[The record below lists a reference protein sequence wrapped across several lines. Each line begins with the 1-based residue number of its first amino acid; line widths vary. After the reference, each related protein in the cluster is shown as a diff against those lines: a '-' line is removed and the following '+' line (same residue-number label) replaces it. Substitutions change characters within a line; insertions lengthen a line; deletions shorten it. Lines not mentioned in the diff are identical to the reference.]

1 VESDTLPR
9 EFQQVLWVWSRGKFM
24 SYKTSLMG
32 ASSALVI
39 ALMNQASAV
48 QAADVADNPLCAV
61 SDVNGK
67 VEIIGGY
74 SENDDENGD
83 ALLSGLGS
91 LSFPLGCDFGLQ
103 LDAGIVDEL
112 NQTTYGGAA
121 HLFTRNPDS
130 YLFGVTGGYFNSGDA
145 DIWAV
150 GPEAELYAGPVSFE
164 AWAGYVDLDSD
175 SDIFAIADAAF
186 YPTEDL
192 RLSVGGT
199 IIGDQEFLRAEM
211 EYQFAAPITAS
222 LGAKIGENDYFA
234 VSAGL
239 SFYFGGS
246 DKSLIRRH
254 REDDPR
260 NRILDFVGFTD
271 TDDAGTTGT
280 GTGTGTSTPTST
292 FGNVPE

>member
-1 VESDTLPR
+1 
-9 EFQQVLWVWSRGKFM
+9 M

-39 ALMNQASAV
+39 ALMNQAPAV

-74 SENDDENGD
+74 SENDAVSGD
-83 ALLSGLGS
+83 ALLGGLGS

-103 LDAGIVDEL
+103 LDAGIIDEL

-121 HLFTRNPDS
+121 HLFTRDPDS
-130 YLFGVTGGYFNSGDA
+130 YLLGVTGGYFNSGDA

-150 GPEAELYAGPVSFE
+150 GPEAELYAGPVSIE

-175 SDIFAIADAAF
+175 GDIFAIVDAAI

-192 RLSVGGT
+192 RLSVGAT
-199 IIGDQEFLRAEM
+199 IIGDQEFLRAGM
-211 EYQFAAPITAS
+211 EYQFAGPISAS
-222 LGAKIGENDYFA
+222 LGAKIGEDDYFA

-254 REDDPR
+254 REDDPH
-260 NRILDFVGFTD
+260 NRVVDFVGFKKASE
-271 TDDAGTTGT
+271 AGA
-280 GTGTGTSTPTST
+280 TGTGTSTGTST
-292 FGNVPE
+292 SGT